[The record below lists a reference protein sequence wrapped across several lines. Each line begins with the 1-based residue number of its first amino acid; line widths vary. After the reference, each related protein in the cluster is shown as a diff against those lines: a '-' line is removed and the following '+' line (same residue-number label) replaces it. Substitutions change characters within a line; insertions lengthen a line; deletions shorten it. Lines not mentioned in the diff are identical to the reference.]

1 MPSRQYGDEHPPY
14 CTCINCKIIYTGN
27 YKAKDSGIFN
37 ISLTRKECPITIYLA
52 LINIIVLFIDLLF
65 NGKIIDIGAK
75 SSYQIIN
82 GEYWRLITPIFLH
95 ADIFHLITNLFGILV
110 FGSIIE
116 KKLGSTKFIIIYLI
130 AGLYGNA
137 FSFYF
142 SPYLGVGS
150 SGAVFGI
157 LTSLLI
163 YFYFNKN
170 ILGSIAREYLISII
184 TIISI
189 SLIFGFISSG
199 IDNAAHL
206 GGILS
211 GLIISLILIPKTNNE
226 IFTYDSFNR
235 VLIPS
240 RIIHKLI
247 TNIYTKITLSLLI
260 AVIFIIMVAYRV
272 NSGY

>member
-27 YKAKDSGIFN
+27 YQAKDSGIFN

-65 NGKIIDIGAK
+65 NGIIIDIGAK

-130 AGLYGNA
+130 AGIYGNA

-260 AVIFIIMVAYRV
+260 AVIFIIMVTYRV